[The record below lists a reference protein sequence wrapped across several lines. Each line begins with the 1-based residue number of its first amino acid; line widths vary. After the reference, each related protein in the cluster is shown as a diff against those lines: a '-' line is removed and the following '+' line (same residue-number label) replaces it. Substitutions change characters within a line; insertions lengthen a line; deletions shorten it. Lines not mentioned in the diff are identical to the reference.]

1 MTIPDSIPVCLK
13 AGHKVSLSGF
23 CLRDLAFVFISVLA
37 MFVLSSNAD
46 PLFAQTAGENGSQ
59 EASTMTTNE
68 SKTFRDS
75 KTKVSFQYPSDW
87 EIASDEYLN
96 SIYEED
102 SERPVVLI
110 FPKSLDGTSFSILY
124 QELPFSISANEF
136 VKAAKKDLEKSSS
149 EEEVS
154 MSKNI
159 PISVGSLEGY
169 KYNVTIPVPDG
180 IFEQTQIVFTKGS
193 KVFIIA
199 YNLGQTD
206 VAKDLG
212 DIQQMID
219 SFEINNS
226 NKEKTENVSGTEEDS
241 VSSSSNTELE
251 NAKDKGKAILI
262 NIFSKM
268 FPQTGDKF
276 SNSNYGV
283 EIAYPKNWTGSE
295 MKIVFPMAVVSPGGF
310 NITEI
315 FSPFVDSV
323 VDEIADSIISTNGTE
338 LSEQEFRNLME
349 SKVEQSGEALS
360 NNAMESMQNLTSSM
374 GVFIYDKEFARLM
387 NSIDPNNTKLTDS
400 LTTVYERLVDASD
413 PTISCARQSL
423 NQITL
428 INNISAEVS
437 REQCSYTNSDAID
450 NNLNYF
456 VLTPD
461 AIVGIQ
467 YTSDKN
473 SEDDKFLPEFE
484 ESLKT
489 LAVKESLPIN
499 NQTIQQFLSD

>member
-1 MTIPDSIPVCLK
+1 MQYGKLGILGSIFMSVLTI
-13 AGHKVSLSGF
+13 VSLSN
-23 CLRDLAFVFISVLA
+23 V
-37 MFVLSSNAD
+37 D
-46 PLFAQTAGENGSQ
+46 PLFAQDSEQ
-59 EASTMTTNE
+59 VSTMATNE
-68 SKTFRDS
+68 TKTFKDS

-87 EIASDEYLN
+87 EVASDEYLN

-102 SERPVVLI
+102 SEKPVVLI
-110 FPKSLDGTSFSILY
+110 LPKSLDGSSFSIQY

-136 VKAAKKDLEKSSS
+136 VKAAQKDLEESSS

-154 MSKNI
+154 MSKYI
-159 PISVGSLEGY
+159 PISVGSLKGY
-169 KYNVTIPVPDG
+169 KYNITIPVSNG
-180 IFEQTQIVFTKGS
+180 VFEQTQVVFTKGS

-199 YNLGQTD
+199 YNLGETD
-206 VAKDLG
+206 IAKYVD

-219 SFEINNS
+219 SFEINGS
-226 NKEKTENVSGTEEDS
+226 NKEETNNDIQIEDAS
-241 VSSSSNTELE
+241 ITSSNNKELE

-262 NIFSKM
+262 DILSKI

-276 SNSNYGV
+276 TNSNYGV
-283 EIAYPKNWTGSE
+283 DIAFPRNWTGFE
-295 MKIVFPMAVVSPGGF
+295 MKIVFPMAVVSPEGF
-310 NITEI
+310 NITDI

-323 VDEIADSIISTNGTE
+323 VDDIAESIISANGTE
-338 LSEQEFRNLME
+338 LSEEEFRNLLE

-387 NSIDPNNTKLTDS
+387 NSVDPNNTKSTDS
-400 LTTVYERLVDASD
+400 LTTMYERLVDASD
-413 PTISCARQSL
+413 PTISCTRQSL

-428 INNISAEVS
+428 TNNMSAEVS
-437 REQCSYTNSDAID
+437 SEQCSYTNSDVID

-473 SEDDKFLPEFE
+473 KEDDKFLPEFE
-484 ESLKT
+484 EALKSLS
-489 LAVKESLPIN
+489 VEESLPIN
-499 NQTIQQFLSD
+499 NQTIPQFLNG